1 MSSLRSRAAAVST
14 GIAVIAAGTL
24 SALPA
29 QAVSGTPATP
39 NTYAFTAK
47 LTIGTG
53 DTTRACTGTLI
64 AAGWIATASSCFAN
78 GTTPPVTGKPTAKAT
93 ATVGRTDLTT
103 PTGGHTSDI
112 IQIVVHEQRDLVLAR
127 LAQPTTIAPAVLATA
142 PAAPGDTLKTA
153 GYGRTRTEWVPNT
166 LHTAAFTAN
175 SVNPTDLTLTAAGM
189 NDAICR
195 GDAGAPIL
203 REAGGTTQLLGIVT
217 KSSLTGCLGEATTPN
232 TAAAT
237 RVDDL
242 TLASGLTAGRQ
253 LKPGGML
260 IAGPTTLTM
269 RTDGD
274 LTLTSAAGKTLWNTG
289 TTGNPGA
296 TAQLDTTGNLT
307 VRTADGTTALW
318 ESKTTAPGGT
328 LTLTPRGNLLI
339 HNNQQQSVWSSGT
352 ALRHDH
358 NGDGRSDVGAWYAFP
373 NAVSDALYTFPGQ
386 PGGSLGAP
394 VKSFTSSADDYN
406 MAAMKFVSG
415 DFNGDGRGDMVA
427 LHGYG
432 DTSVKA
438 FLFPGLVDGGFG
450 APVQAWAAAASSEYH
465 ISYMTPQAGDFNGDG
480 RDDMAVWFADTGI
493 GATKLVTFTSK
504 PTGTF
509 NSPFTSWTAP
519 AGSWLRSSTKFVS
532 GDFNGDGREE
542 LGVFYKQGAQG
553 VKAYV
558 FDTLANGG
566 FGAPGMPW
574 WESTAWKWEQ
584 ALPQAG
590 DFDGDGHDD
599 VLVWYAYDDGSDRT
613 STMLFEK
620 VDGKER
626 FGSATVSLDGAKAY
640 DVARLKMI
648 TGDYDGD
655 GRDDLAVMNHAQ
667 DDSVRMITWTARPD
681 AKFNGGLAGWSSN
694 PGAWS
699 FPTTK
704 LLAAYN

>member
-1 MSSLRSRAAAVST
+1 ITPAA
-14 GIAVIAAGTL
+14 
-24 SALPA
+24 PA
-29 QAVSGTPATP
+29 TTPAT
-39 NTYAFTAK
+39 T
-47 LTIGTG
+47 
-53 DTTRACTGTLI
+53 
-64 AAGWIATASSCFAN
+64 
-78 GTTPPVTGKPTAKAT
+78 
-93 ATVGRTDLTT
+93 
-103 PTGGHTSDI
+103 
-112 IQIVVHEQRDLVLAR
+112 
-127 LAQPTTIAPAVLATA
+127 
-142 PAAPGDTLKTA
+142 GDTLKVP

-166 LHTAAFTAN
+166 LHTGAFTTG
-175 SVNPTDLTLTAAGM
+175 SVDPTTFTLTANGM
-189 NDAICR
+189 SDAVCR

-203 REAGGTTQLLGIVT
+203 RETAGATQLVGIIT
-217 KSSLTGCLGEATTPN
+217 KSSLTGCLGEDTTTLN

-242 TLASGLTAGRQ
+242 TLTTRLTAGQQ

-260 IAGPTTLTM
+260 IAGPTTLAM

-274 LTLTSAAGKTLWNTG
+274 LVLTSAAGKTLWSTG

-296 TAQLDTTGNLT
+296 TTRFDNTGNLT
-307 VRTADGTTALW
+307 VHNNGGTKIW
-318 ESKTTAPGGT
+318 ESQTTAPGGT
-328 LTLTPRGNLLI
+328 LTLTPRGNLLVLDG
-339 HNNQQQSVWSSGT
+339 QQRSVWSSNT
-352 ALRHDH
+352 VVRHDH
-358 NGDGRSDVGAWYAFP
+358 DGDGRSDVGAWYAFP

-386 PGGSLGAP
+386 SGGSLGAP
-394 VKSFTSSADDYN
+394 QKSFTASTDEYN
-406 MAAMKFVSG
+406 AAAMKFVSG
-415 DFNGDGRGDMVA
+415 DFNGDGRSDTIA

-438 FLFPGLVDGGFG
+438 FFFPGLVDGGFG
-450 APVQAWAAAASSEYH
+450 APVQAWAATASSEYH

-480 RDDMAVWFADTGI
+480 RDDVAVWFADAGTGV
-493 GATKLVTFTSK
+493 TKLVTFTSK
-504 PTGTF
+504 PSGTL
-509 NSPFTSWTAP
+509 NSPFVSWTAP

-542 LGVFYKQGAQG
+542 LSVFYKQGAQG

-566 FGAPGMPW
+566 FGAPGLPW

-626 FGSATVSLDGAKAY
+626 FGSATVSLDAAKTY

-655 GRDDLAVMNHAQ
+655 GRDDLAIMNHAQ
-667 DDSVRMITWTARPD
+667 DDSVRLITWTARPD

-704 LLAAYN
+704 LLTTYN